1 MSDSA
6 TPTTPGLNAAPGGQ
20 ATCGPLQEAMLNL
33 YVDGEL
39 EPDREPA
46 LLAHLDACRACQ
58 AQHDALLAFRRALG
72 EEPLVVPAALDAAI
86 LARATAARKKPHP
99 YTAARRAEDRQPLAA
114 MRRRHR
120 WGTGWVAIA
129 VVAAVALGTWLARPT
144 PEPAAPIVQ
153 QRPQEETLETAPVY
167 VIYPGLTVEDDR
179 EQP

>member
-6 TPTTPGLNAAPGGQ
+6 TPMTPSAGP
-20 ATCGPLQEAMLNL
+20 ATCGPLYEAMLNL

-39 EPDREPA
+39 EPGRQPV
-46 LLAHLDACRACQ
+46 LGVHLAACPACR

-86 LARATAARKKPHP
+86 LARATAARRKPHP

-120 WGTGWVAIA
+120 WGTGWIA
-129 VVAAVALGTWLARPT
+129 VGVLAAVALGTWLARPT
-144 PEPAAPIVQ
+144 PAPEAPIVQ
-153 QRPQEETLETAPVY
+153 QRVEEETLETAPVF
-167 VIYPGLTVEDDR
+167 VIYPGLTVEEDR